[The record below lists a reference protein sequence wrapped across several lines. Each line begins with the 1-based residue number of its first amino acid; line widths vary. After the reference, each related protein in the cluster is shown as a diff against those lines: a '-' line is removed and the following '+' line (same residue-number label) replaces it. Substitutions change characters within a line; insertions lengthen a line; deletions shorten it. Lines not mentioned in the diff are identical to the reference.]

1 MNFGFSPNQQVR
13 VDLMNPAILTT
24 PGATFFGP
32 ASDWVIASV
41 LGQQE
46 VVAAGFNL
54 WKTVKFDLSAYQGQT
69 LLIALRTTIEQFFLF
84 ASWDNVQV
92 TAPRLSARKAP
103 AKVSRKKTNVLVQG
117 PNGCNKG
124 GCKPFAS
131 RAVHG

>member
-1 MNFGFSPNQQVR
+1 MDTICVFTPPCAFTP
-13 VDLMNPAILTT
+13 PAIHRYLYALYA
-24 PGATFFGP
+24 G
-32 ASDWVIASV
+32 V

-69 LLIALRTTIEQFFLF
+69 LLIALRTTMLQYLF

-103 AKVSRKKTNVLVQG
+103 AKASRKKTNVLVQG
-117 PNGCNKG
+117 PNGCNQG